1 MPSRPFG
8 DEVVGP
14 SIIHALGYVRN
25 DPGIQGLQTRPSP
38 LTITND
44 MGSHG
49 REDVRVATYLT
60 IGAYNPL
67 SPGLR

>member
-14 SIIHALGYVRN
+14 SIIHAPGYVRN
-25 DPGIQGLQTRPSP
+25 DLGIQGLQTRPSP

-44 MGSHG
+44 MVSRYGSYH
-49 REDVRVATYLT
+49 RS
-60 IGAYNPL
+60 I
-67 SPGLR
+67 